1 MTTPDTVRRRA
12 MAAGL
17 AAICL
22 WGSLAALSVLA
33 GPIPP
38 FQMVAMTF
46 AVGASIGIIRARYRG
61 IGWAGLVHWPAKVW
75 LLGIGG
81 LFGYHALYFGAL
93 QLAPP
98 AEANLVNYLWPL
110 LIVLLSAPLAGERLG
125 WTHLAGAGLGFA
137 GVALLAFG
145 RGLQFTESHA
155 LGYALALGCAF
166 TWAIYSV
173 LSRRFGET
181 PTDAIAGF
189 CAASGLLS
197 LVCHLAF
204 ERTVWPASTT
214 AWLAPRTGRRC
225 VLFLGSRRQTRR
237 HPRLGCGQL
246 RDADSVDGDPDRLRP
261 CRTDRRAAARG
272 PARHR
277 RRRTRLARAL
287 EALDARPP
295 ARRRQLEAC
304 EVEARRHGA
313 ADQRPVAERARR
325 LPDPARHDD
334 LRRLAD
340 VEVAAESQMPSGASV
355 VAHREFERGAGIVMP
370 DFVGIDAMPVR
381 AFAGLEQ
388 EEDRGAGGAA
398 RASGAERLA
407 KMPAFGMRLQS
418 EAGNDLVGR
427 RSDGQ

>member
-1 MTTPDTVRRRA
+1 

-46 AVGASIGIIRARYRG
+46 AVGASIGIVRARYRG
-61 IGWAGLVHWPAKVW
+61 IGWAGLIRWPAKVW

-137 GVALLAFG
+137 GVVLLAFG

-214 AWLAPRTGRRC
+214 AWLA
-225 VLFLGSRRQTRR
+225 VLALG
-237 HPRLGCGQL
+237 LG
-246 RDADSVDGDPDRLRP
+246 P
-261 CRTDRRAAARG
+261 
-272 PARHR
+272 
-277 RRRTRLARAL
+277 
-287 EALDARPP
+287 
-295 ARRRQLEAC
+295 
-304 EVEARRHGA
+304 
-313 ADQRPVAERARR
+313 
-325 LPDPARHDD
+325 
-334 LRRLAD
+334 
-340 VEVAAESQMPSGASV
+340 
-355 VAHREFERGAGIVMP
+355 
-370 DFVGIDAMPVR
+370 
-381 AFAGLEQ
+381 
-388 EEDRGAGGAA
+388 AGGAFYFWDHA
-398 RASGAERLA
+398 VKRGDIRALGAVSYATPILSTAILIVCGLA
-407 KMPAFGMRLQS
+407 EPTGALLL
-418 EAGNDLVGR
+418 AALLVTVGAALASR
-427 RSDGQ
+427 ELWKR